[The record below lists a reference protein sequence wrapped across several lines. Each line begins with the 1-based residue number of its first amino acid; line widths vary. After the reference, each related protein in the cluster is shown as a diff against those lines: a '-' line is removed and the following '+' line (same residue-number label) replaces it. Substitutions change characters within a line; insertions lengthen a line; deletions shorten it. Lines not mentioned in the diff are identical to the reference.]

1 MKSKNSPYVKIIPIG
16 GLGEVGKNMTIIE
29 SDKDI
34 VIIDAGIGFIKKN
47 EIPGIEIVIP
57 DITYLEEKKQKIK
70 GIIVTHGHEDHI
82 GAIPFILDSF
92 NIPVYAPGMACE
104 LIRKKLYRSSN
115 KISPKIFPTKEN
127 NK

>member
-1 MKSKNSPYVKIIPIG
+1 MKIIPIG

-57 DITYLEEKKQKIK
+57 DITYL
-70 GIIVTHGHEDHI
+70 
-82 GAIPFILDSF
+82 
-92 NIPVYAPGMACE
+92 
-104 LIRKKLYRSSN
+104 
-115 KISPKIFPTKEN
+115 
-127 NK
+127 